1 MKRKP
6 KPSRIAQ
13 EAAAELHRMRH
24 ISTLERV
31 RAYLEGREPAPDLP
45 GYDPNYK
52 GMSGPGDTS
61 SDFFSYLEEQN
72 VIDHAVA
79 KKVRQGL
86 RRGGNKG
93 QMTSQSGRR
102 LSAVMQPQESRFR
115 PSLRKSENSMASSAP
130 HQSRHTT
137 AGRG

>member
-1 MKRKP
+1 
-6 KPSRIAQ
+6 
-13 EAAAELHRMRH
+13 MRH

-86 RRGGNKG
+86 RRGGNKRADDLAIW
-93 QMTSQSGRR
+93 QEVERR
-102 LSAVMQPQESRFR
+102 HAASRKSLSALAEEVGKQYGLKRS
-115 PSLRKSENSMASSAP
+115 ASIEAYN
-130 HQSRHTT
+130 
-137 AGRG
+137 RGKRLAAK